1 VKKRGRFS
9 PLFFYYYRM
18 EREFKGVWIPKEVW
32 LNKELSLTEKALL
45 AEINS
50 FTGDGKAFYKS
61 NETIQE
67 EYKVSRPTISKS
79 LKKLEGMG
87 FIKVEFDGR
96 RRKVTYQAD
105 RKIFT
110 GRRKEI
116 YGQTV
121 NNLPADRKNDTAIS
135 KTKEK
140 VKVNIKKEE
149 EVILP
154 WSSDKF
160 AEMWKEWKE
169 DRRERK
175 IKKYTRRG
183 ELAALHK
190 LHNETN
196 GDEQQAIEAIQ
207 LAIANQWQGI
217 FPRPK
222 KASPKS
228 PSRDEFDNY
237 IKNGII

>member
-1 VKKRGRFS
+1 
-9 PLFFYYYRM
+9 M

-32 LNKELSLTEKALL
+32 LNKDLSLTEKALL
-45 AEINS
+45 AEIDS
-50 FTGDGKAFYKS
+50 FSGEGKAFYKS

-67 EYKVSRPTISKS
+67 EYKVSRPTISKA

-121 NNLPADRKNDTAIS
+121 KNFPAAGKNSTSIN
-135 KTKEK
+135 TVKEQ
-140 VKVNIKKEE
+140 VKEQSKEE
-149 EVILP
+149 AIVLP
-154 WSSDKF
+154 WTSESF
-160 AEMWKEWKE
+160 SHIWEEWKE

-196 GDEQQAIEAIQ
+196 GDEEQAIEAIQ

-237 IKNGII
+237 LKNGII

>member
-1 VKKRGRFS
+1 
-9 PLFFYYYRM
+9 M

-32 LNKELSLTEKALL
+32 LNSELSLTEKALL
-45 AEINS
+45 AEIDS
-50 FTGDGKAFYKS
+50 FTGEGKAFYKS

-67 EYKVSRPTISKS
+67 EYKVSRPTISKA

-110 GRRKEI
+110 GRRKEF

-121 NNLPADRKNDTAIS
+121 NNLPADRKNSTSIN
-135 KTKEK
+135 TVKEQ
-140 VKVNIKKEE
+140 VKEHIKEE
-149 EVILP
+149 AIVLP
-154 WSSDKF
+154 WDSERF
-160 AEMWKEWKE
+160 ADIWSEWKE

-222 KASPKS
+222 KASPKG
-228 PSRDEFDNY
+228 PSRDEFNNY

>member
-1 VKKRGRFS
+1 
-9 PLFFYYYRM
+9 M

-32 LNKELSLTEKALL
+32 LNNELSLVEKALL
-45 AEINS
+45 AEIDS
-50 FTGDGKAFYKS
+50 FSGDGKAFYKS

-67 EYKVSRPTISKS
+67 EYKISRPTISKA

-96 RRKVTYQAD
+96 KRKVTYQAD

-121 NNLPADRKNDTAIS
+121 KKFPAAGKNSTSINTVKEHIKEHSKEEAIVLPWNSERFADIWNEWKQDRK
-135 KTKEK
+135 E
-140 VKVNIKKEE
+140 
-149 EVILP
+149 
-154 WSSDKF
+154 
-160 AEMWKEWKE
+160 
-169 DRRERK
+169 RR

-222 KASPKS
+222 KREASVPD
-228 PSRDEFDNY
+228 REQLTNY
-237 IKNGII
+237 LKYGTL

>member
-1 VKKRGRFS
+1 
-9 PLFFYYYRM
+9 M

-32 LNKELSLTEKALL
+32 LHPELTLTEKALL
-45 AEINS
+45 AEIDS

-67 EYKVSRPTISKS
+67 EYKVSRPTISKA
-79 LKKLEGMG
+79 LKKLEGLG
-87 FIKVEFDGR
+87 FIKIEFDGR

-121 NNLPADRKNDTAIS
+121 KKFPADRKNSTSINT
-135 KTKEK
+135 TKEQ
-140 VKVNIKKEE
+140 VKEQSKEE
-149 EVILP
+149 AIVLP
-154 WSSDKF
+154 WDSERF
-160 AEMWKEWKE
+160 ADIWSEWKE

-222 KASPKS
+222 KATPKG
-228 PSRDEFDNY
+228 PSRDEFNNY
-237 IKNGII
+237 IQNGVI

>member
-1 VKKRGRFS
+1 
-9 PLFFYYYRM
+9 M

-45 AEINS
+45 AEIDS
-50 FTGDGKAFYKS
+50 FTGEGKAFYKS
-61 NETIQE
+61 NDTIQE
-67 EYKVSRPTISKS
+67 EYKVSRPTISKA
-79 LKKLEGMG
+79 LKKLEGLG
-87 FIKVEFDGR
+87 FIKIEFDGR

-110 GRRKEI
+110 GRRKES

-121 NNLPADRKNDTAIS
+121 KKFPAARKNSTSIN
-135 KTKEK
+135 TVKEQ
-140 VKVNIKKEE
+140 VKEHSKEE
-149 EVILP
+149 AIVLP
-154 WSSDKF
+154 WDSERF
-160 AEMWKEWKE
+160 ADIWSEWKE

-222 KASPKS
+222 KATPKS
-228 PSRDEFDNY
+228 PSRDEFNNY

>member
-1 VKKRGRFS
+1 
-9 PLFFYYYRM
+9 M

-32 LNKELSLTEKALL
+32 LHPELTLTEKALL
-45 AEINS
+45 AEIDS

-61 NETIQE
+61 NETIQI
-67 EYKVSRPTISKS
+67 EYKVSRPTISKAF
-79 LKKLEGMG
+79 KKLEGMG
-87 FIKVEFDGR
+87 FIKIEFDGR

-121 NNLPADRKNDTAIS
+121 KNFPADRKNSTSINT
-135 KTKEK
+135 TKEQ
-140 VKVNIKKEE
+140 VKEQSKEE
-149 EVILP
+149 AIVLP
-154 WSSDKF
+154 WTSDTF
-160 AEMWKEWKE
+160 SHIWEEWKE

-228 PSRDEFDNY
+228 PSRDEFNNY
-237 IKNGII
+237 LKNGII

>member
-1 VKKRGRFS
+1 
-9 PLFFYYYRM
+9 M

-32 LNKELSLTEKALL
+32 LNNELSLVEKALL
-45 AEINS
+45 AEIDS
-50 FTGDGKAFYKS
+50 FSGDGKAFYKS

-67 EYKVSRPTISKS
+67 EYKISRPTISKA

-96 RRKVTYQAD
+96 KRKVTYQAD

-121 NNLPADRKNDTAIS
+121 KKFPAAGKNSTSIN
-135 KTKEK
+135 TVKEH
-140 VKVNIKKEE
+140 IKEQSKEE
-149 EVILP
+149 AIVLP
-154 WSSDKF
+154 WNSERF
-160 AEMWKEWKE
+160 ADIWKEWKE

-196 GDEQQAIEAIQ
+196 GNEQHAIEAIQ
-207 LAIANQWQGI
+207 QAIANQWQGI

-222 KASPKS
+222 KADSKPPDREQLERYLRTGS
-228 PSRDEFDNY
+228 L
-237 IKNGII
+237 

>member
-1 VKKRGRFS
+1 
-9 PLFFYYYRM
+9 M
-18 EREFKGVWIPKEVW
+18 EREFKGVWIDREIW
-32 LNKELSLTEKALL
+32 LHPNLSLTEKALL
-45 AEINS
+45 AEIDS
-50 FTGDGKAFYKS
+50 FTGEGKAFYKS
-61 NETIQE
+61 NDTIQE
-67 EYKVSRPTISKS
+67 LYKISRPTISKA
-79 LKKLEGMG
+79 LKKLEGLG
-87 FIKVEFDGR
+87 FIKIEFDGR
-96 RRKVTYQAD
+96 RRKITYQAD

-110 GRRKEI
+110 GRRKNNN
-116 YGQTV
+116 GQTV
-121 NNLPADRKNDTAIS
+121 NNLPAERKNNTAIS

-149 EVILP
+149 EVNLP
-154 WSSDKF
+154 WPSDKF
-160 AEMWKEWKE
+160 AEIWKEWKA

-237 IKNGII
+237 IRNGII

>member
-1 VKKRGRFS
+1 
-9 PLFFYYYRM
+9 M

-32 LNKELSLTEKALL
+32 LNSDLSLTEKALL
-45 AEINS
+45 AEIDS
-50 FTGDGKAFYKS
+50 FTGEGKAFYKS

-67 EYKVSRPTISKS
+67 EYKVSRPTISKA

-87 FIKVEFDGR
+87 FIKIEFDGR

-110 GRRKEI
+110 GRRKES

-121 NNLPADRKNDTAIS
+121 KKFPAARKNSTSTNTS
-135 KTKEK
+135 KEQVKEQS
-140 VKVNIKKEE
+140 KEE
-149 EVILP
+149 AIVLP
-154 WSSDKF
+154 WDSERF
-160 AEMWKEWKE
+160 ADIWSEWKE

-222 KASPKS
+222 KASPKG
-228 PSRDEFDNY
+228 PSRDEFNNY
-237 IKNGII
+237 LKNGII

>member
-1 VKKRGRFS
+1 
-9 PLFFYYYRM
+9 M

-45 AEINS
+45 AEIDS
-50 FTGDGKAFYKS
+50 FSGEGKAFYKS

-67 EYKVSRPTISKS
+67 EYKVSRPTISKA
-79 LKKLEGMG
+79 LKKLEGLG

-110 GRRKEI
+110 GRRKES

-121 NNLPADRKNDTAIS
+121 KNFPSAGKNSTSIN
-135 KTKEK
+135 TVKEQ
-140 VKVNIKKEE
+140 VKEQSKEE
-149 EVILP
+149 AIVLP
-154 WSSDKF
+154 WTSETFSHIW
-160 AEMWKEWKE
+160 EEWKE

-222 KASPKS
+222 KATPKS

-237 IKNGII
+237 LKNGII

>member
-1 VKKRGRFS
+1 
-9 PLFFYYYRM
+9 M

-32 LNKELSLTEKALL
+32 LNDELTLVEKALL
-45 AEINS
+45 AEIDS
-50 FTGDGKAFYKS
+50 FSGDGKAFYKS

-67 EYKVSRPTISKS
+67 EYKISRPTISKA

-96 RRKVTYQAD
+96 KRKVTYQAD

-121 NNLPADRKNDTAIS
+121 KKFPAAGKNSTSIN
-135 KTKEK
+135 TVKEH
-140 VKVNIKKEE
+140 IKEHSKEE
-149 EVILP
+149 AIVLP
-154 WSSDKF
+154 WNSERF
-160 AEMWKEWKE
+160 ADIWKEWKE
-169 DRRERK
+169 DRKERK

-222 KASPKS
+222 KADSKPPDREQLERYLRTGS
-228 PSRDEFDNY
+228 L
-237 IKNGII
+237 

>member
-1 VKKRGRFS
+1 
-9 PLFFYYYRM
+9 M

-45 AEINS
+45 AEIDS
-50 FTGDGKAFYKS
+50 FTGEGKAFYKS
-61 NETIQE
+61 NDTIQE
-67 EYKVSRPTISKS
+67 EYKVSRPTISKAF
-79 LKKLEGMG
+79 KKLEGLG
-87 FIKVEFDGR
+87 FIKIEFDGR

-110 GRRKEI
+110 GRRKES

-121 NNLPADRKNDTAIS
+121 NNLRADRKNSTSIN
-135 KTKEK
+135 TVKEQ
-140 VKVNIKKEE
+140 VKEQSKEE
-149 EVILP
+149 AIVLP
-154 WSSDKF
+154 WDSERF
-160 AEMWKEWKE
+160 ADIWSEWKE

-228 PSRDEFDNY
+228 PSRDEFNNY
-237 IKNGII
+237 LKNGII

>member
-1 VKKRGRFS
+1 
-9 PLFFYYYRM
+9 M

-32 LNKELSLTEKALL
+32 LNSDLSLTEKALL
-45 AEINS
+45 AEIDS
-50 FTGDGKAFYKS
+50 FTGEGKAFYKS

-67 EYKVSRPTISKS
+67 EYKVSRPTISKA

-87 FIKVEFDGR
+87 FIKIEFDGR

-110 GRRKEI
+110 GRRKEF

-121 NNLPADRKNDTAIS
+121 KKFPAARKNSTSTNTS
-135 KTKEK
+135 KEQVKEQS
-140 VKVNIKKEE
+140 KEE
-149 EVILP
+149 AIVLP
-154 WSSDKF
+154 WDSERF
-160 AEMWKEWKE
+160 ADIWSEWKE

-222 KASPKS
+222 KATPKG
-228 PSRDEFDNY
+228 PSRDEFNNY
-237 IKNGII
+237 IQNGVI

>member
-1 VKKRGRFS
+1 
-9 PLFFYYYRM
+9 M

-32 LNKELSLTEKALL
+32 LNQDLSLVEKALL
-45 AEINS
+45 AEIDS
-50 FTGDGKAFYKS
+50 FSGEGKAFYKS

-67 EYKVSRPTISKS
+67 EYKISRPTISKA

-96 RRKVTYQAD
+96 KRKVTYQAD

-121 NNLPADRKNDTAIS
+121 KKFPAEGKNSTSINTS
-135 KTKEK
+135 KEQVKEQS
-140 VKVNIKKEE
+140 KKEAI
-149 EVILP
+149 VLP
-154 WSSDKF
+154 WDSERF
-160 AEMWKEWKE
+160 ADIWNEWKE
-169 DRRERK
+169 DRKERK

-196 GDEQQAIEAIQ
+196 GDEQHAIEAIQ

-217 FPRPK
+217 FPRAK
-222 KASPKS
+222 KAGASP
-228 PSRDEFDNY
+228 PNQDQLANY
-237 IKNGII
+237 LKYGTL

>member
-1 VKKRGRFS
+1 
-9 PLFFYYYRM
+9 M

-45 AEINS
+45 AEIDS
-50 FTGDGKAFYKS
+50 FTGEGKAFYKS
-61 NETIQE
+61 NDTIQE
-67 EYKVSRPTISKS
+67 EYKVSRPTISKAF
-79 LKKLEGMG
+79 KKLEGLG
-87 FIKVEFDGR
+87 FIKIEFDGR

-110 GRRKEI
+110 GRRKES

-121 NNLPADRKNDTAIS
+121 NNLRADRKNSTSIN
-135 KTKEK
+135 TVKEQ
-140 VKVNIKKEE
+140 VKEQSKEE
-149 EVILP
+149 AIVLP
-154 WSSDKF
+154 WDSERF
-160 AEMWKEWKE
+160 ADIWSEWKE

-190 LHNETN
+190 LHNETD

-222 KASPKS
+222 KATPKS
-228 PSRDEFDNY
+228 PSRDEFNNY
-237 IKNGII
+237 LKNGII

>member
-1 VKKRGRFS
+1 
-9 PLFFYYYRM
+9 M

-32 LNKELSLTEKALL
+32 LHPELTLTEKALL
-45 AEINS
+45 AEIDS
-50 FTGDGKAFYKS
+50 FTGEGKAFYKS
-61 NETIQE
+61 NDTIQE

-79 LKKLEGMG
+79 LKKLEGLG
-87 FIKVEFDGR
+87 FIKIEFDGR

-110 GRRKEI
+110 GRRKES

-121 NNLPADRKNDTAIS
+121 NNLPADRKNSTSIN
-135 KTKEK
+135 TVKEQ
-140 VKVNIKKEE
+140 VKEQSKEE
-149 EVILP
+149 AIVLP
-154 WSSDKF
+154 WDSERF
-160 AEMWKEWKE
+160 ADIWSEWKE

-222 KASPKS
+222 KATPKS
-228 PSRDEFDNY
+228 PSRDEFNNY
-237 IKNGII
+237 LKNGII

>member
-1 VKKRGRFS
+1 
-9 PLFFYYYRM
+9 M
-18 EREFKGVWIPKEVW
+18 QREFKGVWIPKEVW

-45 AEINS
+45 AEIDS
-50 FTGDGKAFYKS
+50 FTGEGKAFYKS
-61 NETIQE
+61 NDTIQE

-87 FIKVEFDGR
+87 FIKIEFDGR

-105 RKIFT
+105 RKNFT
-110 GRRKEI
+110 GRGKDS

-121 NNLPADRKNDTAIS
+121 NNLRAAGKNSTSIN
-135 KTKEK
+135 TVKEQ
-140 VKVNIKKEE
+140 VKEQSKEE
-149 EVILP
+149 AIVLP
-154 WSSDKF
+154 WDSERF
-160 AEMWKEWKE
+160 ADIWSEWKE

-175 IKKYTRRG
+175 IKTYTRRG

-222 KASPKS
+222 KATPKG
-228 PSRDEFDNY
+228 PSRNEFDNY

>member
-1 VKKRGRFS
+1 
-9 PLFFYYYRM
+9 M

-45 AEINS
+45 AEIDS
-50 FTGDGKAFYKS
+50 FTGEGKAFYKS
-61 NETIQE
+61 NDTIQE
-67 EYKVSRPTISKS
+67 EYKVSRPTISKA

-87 FIKVEFDGR
+87 FIKIEFDGR

-110 GRRKEI
+110 GRRKES

-121 NNLPADRKNDTAIS
+121 KKFPAARKNSTSIN
-135 KTKEK
+135 TVKEQ
-140 VKVNIKKEE
+140 VKEHIKEE
-149 EVILP
+149 AIVLP
-154 WSSDKF
+154 WDSERF
-160 AEMWKEWKE
+160 ADIWSEWKE

-222 KASPKS
+222 KATPKG
-228 PSRDEFDNY
+228 PSRDELNNY
-237 IKNGII
+237 LKNGII

>member
-1 VKKRGRFS
+1 
-9 PLFFYYYRM
+9 M

-32 LNKELSLTEKALL
+32 LNSDLSLTEKALL
-45 AEINS
+45 AEIDS
-50 FTGDGKAFYKS
+50 FTGEGKAFYKS

-67 EYKVSRPTISKS
+67 EYKVSRPTISKA

-87 FIKVEFDGR
+87 FIKIEFDGR
-96 RRKVTYQAD
+96 RRNVTYQAD

-110 GRRKEI
+110 GKRKETE
-116 YGQTV
+116 GKNGKKFQ
-121 NNLPADRKNDTAIS
+121 AARKNSTS
-135 KTKEK
+135 TNTTKEQ
-140 VKVNIKKEE
+140 VKEHSKEE
-149 EVILP
+149 AIVVP
-154 WSSDKF
+154 WDSERF
-160 AEMWKEWKE
+160 ADIWSEWKE

-222 KASPKS
+222 KATPKG
-228 PSRDEFDNY
+228 PSRDEFNNY
-237 IKNGII
+237 IQNGII

>member
-1 VKKRGRFS
+1 
-9 PLFFYYYRM
+9 M

-32 LNKELSLTEKALL
+32 LNKDLSLTEKALL
-45 AEINS
+45 AEIDS
-50 FTGDGKAFYKS
+50 FSGEGKAFYKS

-67 EYKVSRPTISKS
+67 EYKVSRPTISKAF
-79 LKKLEGMG
+79 KKLEGLG
-87 FIKVEFDGR
+87 FIKIEFDGR

-121 NNLPADRKNDTAIS
+121 NNLPADRKNSTSINT
-135 KTKEK
+135 TKEQ
-140 VKVNIKKEE
+140 VKEQVKEE
-149 EVILP
+149 AIVLP
-154 WSSDKF
+154 WTSETFSHIW
-160 AEMWKEWKE
+160 EEWKE

-222 KASPKS
+222 KASPKG
-228 PSRDEFDNY
+228 PSRDEFNNY
-237 IKNGII
+237 LKNGII

>member
-1 VKKRGRFS
+1 
-9 PLFFYYYRM
+9 M

-32 LNKELSLTEKALL
+32 LNSELSLTEKALL
-45 AEINS
+45 AEIDS
-50 FTGDGKAFYKS
+50 FTGEGKAFYKS

-67 EYKVSRPTISKS
+67 EYKVSRPTISKA

-87 FIKVEFDGR
+87 FIKIEFDGR

-110 GRRKEI
+110 GRRKEF

-121 NNLPADRKNDTAIS
+121 KKFPADRKNSTSIN
-135 KTKEK
+135 TVKEQ
-140 VKVNIKKEE
+140 VKEHSKEE
-149 EVILP
+149 AIVLP
-154 WSSDKF
+154 WDSERF
-160 AEMWKEWKE
+160 ADIWSEWKE

-217 FPRPK
+217 FARPK
-222 KASPKS
+222 KASPKG
-228 PSRDEFDNY
+228 PSRDEFNNY
-237 IKNGII
+237 IQNGII

>member
-1 VKKRGRFS
+1 
-9 PLFFYYYRM
+9 M
-18 EREFKGVWIPKEVW
+18 EREFKGVWIPKDIW
-32 LNKELSLTEKALL
+32 LHPGLTLTEKALL
-45 AEINS
+45 AEIDS

-61 NETIQE
+61 NDTIQE
-67 EYKVSRPTISKS
+67 EYKISRPTISKAI
-79 LKKLEGMG
+79 KKLESIGY
-87 FIKVEFDGR
+87 IKVVFDGR
-96 RRKVTYQAD
+96 RRKLTFLAD

-110 GRRKEI
+110 GRGKES
-116 YGQTV
+116 YRQTV
-121 NNLPADRKNDTAIS
+121 KKFPADRKNSTSINT
-135 KTKEK
+135 TKEQ
-140 VKVNIKKEE
+140 VKEHIKEE
-149 EVILP
+149 AINLP
-154 WSSDKF
+154 WDSEQF
-160 AEMWKEWKE
+160 ADIWSEWKE

-207 LAIANQWQGI
+207 LAVANQWQGI

-222 KASPKS
+222 KATSKGA
-228 PSRDEFDNY
+228 SRDEFNNY